1 MGYFTRLA
9 RAVMGE
15 PIALPAQVQRDYPE
29 LALLRLRRGGIP
41 PRVAGWM
48 LGQATVSAITL
59 RRTIFFGVRILID
72 VPLLLHEFR
81 HVEQF
86 QERTTFPLHYIWESL
101 RRGYR
106 RNRYE
111 IDARTYAERRL
122 AQAVRNR
129 PAEEA

>member
-1 MGYFTRLA
+1 MGYFSRLA

-15 PIALPAQVQRDYPE
+15 PIALPIEVQRDYPE
-29 LALLRLRRGGIP
+29 LAQLRLRRGGIL

-48 LGQATVSAITL
+48 LGQAAVSAITL
-59 RRTIFFGVRILID
+59 RRTIFFGTRTRLDI
-72 VPLLLHEFR
+72 PLLLHEFR

-101 RRGYR
+101 RRGYH

-111 IDARTYAERRL
+111 VDARRYAERRL
-122 AQAVRNR
+122 AQAVRNS
-129 PAEEA
+129 PAEES